1 MKPLTRKQLFCWLI
15 FYALSLAAIL
25 AAVVVYAVLVV
36 AMKAV
41 TREDMQLVPKGE
53 KIANLLHMK

>member
-1 MKPLTRKQLFCWLI
+1 MIAVAMC
-15 FYALSLAAIL
+15 AAIL